1 MMRGILSAVSICRI
15 SGSQGRL
22 KVKLGLI
29 FSLLL
34 TLLFALR
41 VGAQDPADVAPTPPS
56 PGHPILALGSQAPDF
71 SLPGV
76 DGKTHQL
83 ADYASSPVLVVV
95 FMCNHCPIAQMYEE
109 RVQALTDDY
118 RENGV
123 AVVAIQPND
132 PKAIR
137 IDELDSSDISDSLDE
152 MKIRF
157 EYKHLR
163 YTYLYD
169 GDTQSVTRAYGPQAT
184 PHVFVFDKDRKLR
197 YEGRMDNSYRK
208 EMVKTQ
214 DARNAIDAVLAGH
227 EVAVKHTGVFGCSTK
242 WQEKSASRVAALH
255 KIEEQPITV
264 NMATADDLKKL
275 RDNPSKRMT
284 LISFWATWCGSCI
297 DEFDDLEDTFLM
309 YKVRDFD
316 LITVSANMPDE
327 KDGVLRMLQK
337 KRATSKNLLFASSE
351 TEALQKAFD
360 PSWESAVPYT
370 ILLDASGKV
379 LYKNLGTVDIL
390 ELRRTILANM
400 PSDYIGFNRY
410 WQSGA
415 AKKTAAAT
423 GGR

>member
-1 MMRGILSAVSICRI
+1 MKFGLILSLS
-15 SGSQGRL
+15 
-22 KVKLGLI
+22 
-29 FSLLL
+29 
-34 TLLFALR
+34 FALFFGR
-41 VGAQDPADVAPTPPS
+41 SLGAQEPADSAFTPPS

-76 DGKTHQL
+76 DGKTHKL

-95 FMCNHCPIAQMYEE
+95 FMCNHCPIAQMYEV
-109 RVQALTDDY
+109 RVQALADDY
-118 RENGV
+118 RDRGV

-214 DARNAIDAVLAGH
+214 NARDAIDAVLAGRD
-227 EVAVKHTGVFGCSTK
+227 VAVKHTGVFGCSTK
-242 WQEKSASRVAALH
+242 WQEKSAQRVAALR
-255 KIEEQPITV
+255 KIDEQPITV
-264 NMATADDLKKL
+264 DMAAAADLKRL
-275 RDNPSKRMT
+275 RENPSKRMT

-297 DEFDDLEDTFLM
+297 DEFDDLEDTYLM
-309 YKVRDFD
+309 YKDRDFD
-316 LITVSANMPDE
+316 LVTVSANMPDE
-327 KDGVLRMLQK
+327 KEGVLRMLKK
-337 KRATSKNLLFASSE
+337 KRATSRNFLFSSSD

-360 PSWESAVPYT
+360 PTWESAVPYT
-370 ILLDASGKV
+370 ILLDANGKV

-390 ELRRTILANM
+390 QLRRTILANL
-400 PSDYIGFNRY
+400 PSDYIGFNQY
-410 WQSGA
+410 WQSGS
-415 AKKTAAAT
+415 AKSAT
-423 GGR
+423 PTTSGR